1 MSYHT
6 VLPAY
11 GKDYTSAKAVK
22 EAWELGHDFQ
32 DARTGQY
39 LSKRDVANEPEDVH
53 IEVRYAKLR
62 KVVIVR

>member
-1 MSYHT
+1 MSYNT

-11 GKDYTSAKAVK
+11 GRDYTSAKAVK
-22 EAWELGHDFQ
+22 EAWERGDDFK
-32 DARTGQY
+32 DARTGLY
-39 LSKRDVANEPEDVH
+39 MSKRDVANEPADVH